1 MIAAIKNDMIRV
13 ISRYMKI
20 EKDAV
25 RITMDA
31 GSFSDGQIH
40 AACLYCACGYTYTVH
55 IQQGALL
62 ICFLTT
68 ILETTIFV

>member
-1 MIAAIKNDMIRV
+1 MITAIKNDMIRV

-31 GSFSDGQIH
+31 GSFFRWNDLQ
-40 AACLYCACGYTYTVH
+40 AACTAGGYTYTVH